1 MSIEDKIE
9 VVMIGEN
16 PNFTAE
22 ELKAEIIKPSIE
34 IDPAQVVKIQ
44 LTGLMKN
51 DSPYKDKGIEQ
62 TWEFAHPNNKKF
74 TGPLNKFK
82 EMIKGESYKMLID
95 HENHEVKEIFL
106 NNEIAVFEVV
116 IMDSDKKYFKF
127 KWQVEKYLNNGP
139 LENCWLTTVVSP
151 PVPLGAS
158 I

>member
-1 MSIEDKIE
+1 
-9 VVMIGEN
+9 MIKL
-16 PNFTAE
+16 
-22 ELKAEIIKPSIE
+22 LKLSLIVFFLKLSFLNAEILKPSIE
-34 IDPAQVVKIQ
+34 INPVQVVKIQ
-44 LTGLMKN
+44 LDGLMKN

-106 NNEIAVFEVV
+106 NNDIAVFEVV
-116 IMDSDKKYFKF
+116 IMDADKKYFKF